1 MKFVKI
7 LSEEFSTVLIPLADI
22 KKFEVESLNESF
34 ENLEKEGGLLFAKR
48 VKILTPYQCYTLD
61 PAKLR
66 LEKVRFKEIEKK
78 FDDENGD
85 ESDDDFF
92 DLLAKDEKFCKAQD
106 ACNDEAVKMEQE
118 FEKFLESEVK
128 VLDLAKIH
136 DEFHKMKI

>member
-48 VKILTPYQCYTLD
+48 VKINTPYEVFILE

-66 LEKVRFKEIEKK
+66 LTKRLFKEVAEKV
-78 FDDENGD
+78 DE
-85 ESDDDFF
+85 ESDDDLF
-92 DLLAKDEKFCKAQD
+92 DLLGKDKRFCAAQEASLGEAEKL
-106 ACNDEAVKMEQE
+106 EQE
-118 FEKFLESEVK
+118 FEKFLESEAK
-128 VLDLAKIH
+128 LLDLAKVH
-136 DEFHKMKI
+136 NEFDKMKI

>member
-48 VKILTPYQCYTLD
+48 VKIHTPYQCYTLD

-66 LEKVRFKEIEKK
+66 LEKVKK
-78 FDDENGD
+78 
-85 ESDDDFF
+85 S
-92 DLLAKDEKFCKAQD
+92 LTTKTVTKATTT
-106 ACNDEAVKMEQE
+106 
-118 FEKFLESEVK
+118 FLT
-128 VLDLAKIH
+128 
-136 DEFHKMKI
+136 F

>member
-48 VKILTPYQCYTLD
+48 VKINTPYEVFILD

-66 LEKVRFKEIEKK
+66 LTKRLFKEIAEKV
-78 FDDENGD
+78 DE
-85 ESDDDFF
+85 ESDDDLF
-92 DLLAKDEKFCKAQD
+92 DLLGKDKRFCAAQEASLGEAEKL
-106 ACNDEAVKMEQE
+106 EQE
-118 FEKFLESEVK
+118 FEKFLESEAK
-128 VLDLAKIH
+128 LLDLAKVH
-136 DEFHKMKI
+136 NEFDKMKI

>member
-48 VKILTPYQCYTLD
+48 VKINTPYEVFILE
-61 PAKLR
+61 PAKLG
-66 LEKVRFKEIEKK
+66 LEKARFKEVVKK
-78 FDDENGD
+78 VDD
-85 ESDDDFF
+85 ESDDDLF
-92 DLLAKDEKFCKAQD
+92 DLLAKDERFCKAQD
-106 ACNDEAVKMEQE
+106 ACNDEAEKMEQE
-118 FEKFLESEVK
+118 FEKFLESEAK

-136 DEFHKMKI
+136 SEFCKIKI

>member
-48 VKILTPYQCYTLD
+48 VKINTPYEVFILE

-66 LEKVRFKEIEKK
+66 LTKKLFKEVAEKV
-78 FDDENGD
+78 DE
-85 ESDDDFF
+85 ESDDDLF
-92 DLLAKDEKFCKAQD
+92 DLLGKDKRFCAAQEASLGEAEKL
-106 ACNDEAVKMEQE
+106 EQE
-118 FEKFLESEVK
+118 FEKFLESEAK
-128 VLDLAKIH
+128 LLDLAKVH
-136 DEFHKMKI
+136 NEFDKMKI